1 MLRSGLVPLSYH
13 KSLLEEEVIHKS
25 LFYGAARDELSA
37 EGLLIPQVK
46 EVQKEYQML
55 KKIKETTTKKETK
68 SPLEEL
74 LGN

>member
-1 MLRSGLVPLSYH
+1 MSG
-13 KSLLEEEVIHKS
+13 K
-25 LFYGAARDELSA
+25 LSA
-37 EGLLIPQVK
+37 NQFE
-46 EVQKEYQML
+46 EVQKEYQKL